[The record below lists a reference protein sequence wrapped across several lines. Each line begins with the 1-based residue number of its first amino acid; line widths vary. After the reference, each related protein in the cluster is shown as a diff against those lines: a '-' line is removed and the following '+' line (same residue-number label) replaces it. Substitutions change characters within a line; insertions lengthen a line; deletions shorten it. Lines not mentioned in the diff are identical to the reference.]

1 MTIIT
6 LSDALIQRLA
16 ATDRRI
22 LRDKILSGFCL
33 RLNKRTRTFLI
44 ATSSGGRQVRMVIG
58 RWPLISTEEA
68 RTQAA
73 KLLLACRMGQMTAKL
88 SIEKLPTLRTALPQY
103 AKAKGIKAS
112 SLKRYESIL
121 KTHFNE
127 WQDMD
132 LDKLSSSAFVKHCHA
147 FAQSKGAAVVE
158 VGRGL
163 IGAMFRYLNAV
174 HGLQLSSPFT
184 RLSEAGLMP
193 ERAQPRE
200 RKLQI
205 KGLSDWHV
213 AVVKLPE
220 KQRDLLMLLALTALR
235 RNEAGL
241 ITCKQIDL
249 DNETLHIPETKTSQ
263 PHSLPITAQLRT
275 ILERRM
281 SGLGID
287 DALFDGVSLEH
298 LAQMAIRAGAPDF
311 MLHDLRKLLA
321 TVGEQLGYSD
331 AVMRRLLNHKAKR
344 SDTLHR
350 HYVSLSTFD
359 VKEALATIQSKIL
372 MYMNG

>member
-1 MTIIT
+1 
-6 LSDALIQRLA
+6 
-16 ATDRRI
+16 
-22 LRDKILSGFCL
+22 
-33 RLNKRTRTFLI
+33 
-44 ATSSGGRQVRMVIG
+44 MVIG